1 MQLIS
6 SAVVGS
12 GGAAS
17 MSFTSI
23 PQTFTDLVLVVSAR
37 HNTTGV
43 DNTIAQLNGTTSG
56 YTFRYIGSTG
66 SAIQNFT
73 QANIGFSSGMPC
85 GNIGG
90 TSYTA
95 NTFNI
100 GSLYLLNYTDANAK
114 RGVSEGAFENNDSA
128 TAYMSFTSSTS
139 TVTAA
144 VTSIT
149 IKPAFTSF
157 VEHSTAYLYGIL
169 KGSGGATVS

>member
-23 PQTFTDLVLVVSAR
+23 PQTFTDLLIVISAR
-37 HNTTGV
+37 HNTTGS
-43 DNTIAQLNGTTSG
+43 DNIIAQLNGTTSG
-56 YTFRYIGSTG
+56 YTFRYLGGSGTG
-66 SAIQNFT
+66 VENYT
-73 QANIGFSSGMPC
+73 QSSLGFSSGMPC

-95 NTFNI
+95 STFN
-100 GSLYLLNYTDANAK
+100 SASFYLANYTDANAK
-114 RGVSEGAFENNDSA
+114 RATAEGAFENNSTSA
-128 TAYMSFTSSTS
+128 FMSFTSSTS